1 MYWADPQATPDTSC
15 APSLPEDLHIHL
27 QSPLKRRISSHPI
40 SPLRRI
46 ANPTAA
52 ALRDTTTMKQR
63 RRFLMNRIKTYWS
76 CTKFVPDERSYGT
89 SLESEEEKLF
99 ADFLSVPHICTT
111 FVKKLTFFN
120 EKTTH
125 AKCIL
130 SFVHKSGGVISSTQ
144 FTNFPV
150 KAST

>member
-1 MYWADPQATPDTSC
+1 
-15 APSLPEDLHIHL
+15 
-27 QSPLKRRISSHPI
+27 
-40 SPLRRI
+40 
-46 ANPTAA
+46 
-52 ALRDTTTMKQR
+52 
-63 RRFLMNRIKTYWS
+63 MNRIKTYWS

-125 AKCIL
+125 AKCIF